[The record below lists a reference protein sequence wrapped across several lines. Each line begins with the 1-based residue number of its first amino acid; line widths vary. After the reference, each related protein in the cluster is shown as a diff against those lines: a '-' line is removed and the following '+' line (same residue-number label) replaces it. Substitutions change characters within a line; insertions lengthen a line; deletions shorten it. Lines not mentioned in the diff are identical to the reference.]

1 MVISLLLRDA
11 SPCSADATR
20 RHSQNGCHG
29 REPGPTV
36 PLMVRVSEA
45 ISYGFAELQIQQA
58 QRSDRY
64 CGVVDI
70 VKLRRFVVN
79 EF

>member
-1 MVISLLLRDA
+1 
-11 SPCSADATR
+11 
-20 RHSQNGCHG
+20 
-29 REPGPTV
+29 
-36 PLMVRVSEA
+36 MVRVSEA

-79 EF
+79 EFQGTGVAYALLKVHALDWWVRMLGIVFVLKIT